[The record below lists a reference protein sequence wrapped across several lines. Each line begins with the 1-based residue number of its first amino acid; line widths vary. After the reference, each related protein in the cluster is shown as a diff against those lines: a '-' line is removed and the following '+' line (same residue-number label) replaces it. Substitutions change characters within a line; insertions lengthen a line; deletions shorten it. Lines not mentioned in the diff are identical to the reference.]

1 MKAPIIEVGIFS
13 RKAISFSFNDNYIQ
27 NKKNTL
33 FQGGQPVLW
42 EKGKIIFEGNSYDE
56 LLFEPVSQEATFD
69 LESVTIG
76 VDFHWQREET
86 QRFPGALKLL
96 ATEEGILAINRVDA
110 ERYLSCVISSEMNA
124 EAPEEFLKAH
134 AVISRSWLL
143 SQLEKKG
150 QSAQKETSCHRG
162 EDYLIRWYDREDH
175 TLFDVC
181 ADDHCQRY
189 QGVSRSA
196 GHPKILQLLQET
208 NGEVL
213 TYLDNIC
220 DTRFSKCCGGATEE
234 FEHCW
239 EPIHHPYLSQV
250 RDLDSSTLTDLSN
263 ERNAEE
269 WIRSAP
275 DAFCNTSDQ
284 RLLGTILNNYDQET
298 TDFYRWQVR
307 YSQEEIAEL
316 IHRKSSIPFGQI
328 IDLIPLKRG
337 KSGRIEELRIVG
349 TNCSFTVGKELEIR
363 RTLSE
368 SHLYSS
374 AFVVDKEWENGE
386 NIPSA
391 FVLSG
396 AGWGHGVGLCQ
407 IGAAV
412 MSSKGYSYR
421 QILSH
426 YFPGAQLE
434 RRY

>member
-33 FQGGQPVLW
+33 FQGGQRVLW

-150 QSAQKETSCHRG
+150 QSAQKGTSCHRG

-196 GHPKILQLLQET
+196 GNPKILQLLQET

-213 TYLDNIC
+213 TYQDNIC

-239 EPIHHPYLSQV
+239 EPIHHP
-250 RDLDSSTLTDLSN
+250 
-263 ERNAEE
+263 
-269 WIRSAP
+269 
-275 DAFCNTSDQ
+275 
-284 RLLGTILNNYDQET
+284 
-298 TDFYRWQVR
+298 
-307 YSQEEIAEL
+307 
-316 IHRKSSIPFGQI
+316 
-328 IDLIPLKRG
+328 
-337 KSGRIEELRIVG
+337 
-349 TNCSFTVGKELEIR
+349 
-363 RTLSE
+363 
-368 SHLYSS
+368 
-374 AFVVDKEWENGE
+374 
-386 NIPSA
+386 
-391 FVLSG
+391 
-396 AGWGHGVGLCQ
+396 
-407 IGAAV
+407 
-412 MSSKGYSYR
+412 
-421 QILSH
+421 
-426 YFPGAQLE
+426 
-434 RRY
+434 